1 MTELQAYIEFEL
13 SEGEYERTRQ
23 LYERLLD
30 RTKNLKVW
38 IIYAKFESSATLEEE
53 SRAAEEDRLPDPE
66 ILEEQNQQRV
76 LRTRGL

>member
-1 MTELQAYIEFEL
+1 MTELQAYIDFEL

-30 RTKNLKVW
+30 HTKNLKVW
-38 IIYAKFESSATLEEE
+38 ISYAKFESSVTLEEE

-66 ILEEQNQQRV
+66 ILEEHNQQRV

>member
-30 RTKNLKVW
+30 RTKHLKVW
-38 IIYAKFESSATLEEE
+38 ISYAKFESSVTLEEE

-66 ILEEQNQQRV
+66 ILEEQNQQC
-76 LRTRGL
+76 LLHTRGL